1 MVIWLIGM
9 SASGKTTI
17 GKKLYSQLLLSDE
30 KWIFLDGDT
39 FRNVLGEDLGHTVED
54 RRKNAYR
61 ISRFCEF
68 LSSQGVNVLACVL
81 SIFHDNQ
88 RYNRENIE
96 NYKEVFIDVELENL
110 LKRDNKELYKK
121 ALNGEIKDV
130 VGVDIEFTPPY
141 APDMTIDNNQESPDY
156 TVMVNEII
164 SNFEI
169 KLNNNYSYTEN
180 NLLENPHKYQ
190 YSKFEG
196 VEFFTKHEND
206 RTSGIKFFEK
216 RLKKLNEKQLNTSTN
231 LSYGSVKEDENLI
244 LKEFLIYLY
253 QSDESVLM
261 EEKTT
266 IELLIKRF
274 EVGKK
279 LYFTY
284 DLKEIRKSSIEFD
297 ELLNYPLFSL
307 VLQKY
312 YRYTQSQQKLVYL
325 NAILKVNDIISSVKS
340 DFIVYGELF
349 FAKKAFE
356 GELKIVEEYL

>member
-17 GKKLYSQLLLSDE
+17 GKKLFEKLQNSEE

-39 FRNVLGEDLGHTVED
+39 FRNILGEDLGHTIED

-68 LSSQGVNVLACVL
+68 LSSQNINVLACVL

-88 RYNRENIE
+88 RYNKENIKD
-96 NYKEVFIDVELENL
+96 YKEVYIDVEFDKLVQ
-110 LKRDNKELYKK
+110 RDNKQLYKK

-130 VGVDIEFTPPY
+130 VGVDIEFKPPY
-141 APDMTIDNNQESPDY
+141 SPDMIIDNNIDNPDY
-156 TVMVNEII
+156 EDICNNII
-164 SNFEI
+164 NSFNI
-169 KLNNNYSYTEN
+169 SINNSYEYTKQ
-180 NLLENPHKYQ
+180 NLLQYPHKYQ

-196 VEFFTKHEND
+196 KEFFDK
-206 RTSGIKFFEK
+206 IKNARNSSIEFLSK
-216 RLKKLNEKQLNTSTN
+216 RLNRLKDKDIKLKEF
-231 LSYGSVKEDENLI
+231 VKINYIKDGNLI
-244 LKEFLIYLY
+244 LKDFLIDLY
-253 QSDESVLM
+253 ISDI
-261 EEKTT
+261 EELEKQKNI

-279 LYFTY
+279 LYKTY
-284 DLKEIRKSSIEFD
+284 DIKEIRKSSTEFED
-297 ELLNYPLFSL
+297 MLNYPLFSL

-312 YRYTQSQQKLVYL
+312 YKNDDTQRKLVYL

-340 DFIVYGELF
+340 EFVFYDEIFYSEEALKNELIIM
-349 FAKKAFE
+349 
-356 GELKIVEEYL
+356 GEYL